1 MKRQEGVTLIA
12 LAVTIIVMLILAGEI
27 GYDRLR
33 NIVYNKDFEAVPKI
47 LETPYIPNPET
58 KKRAFAPYKYEIAM
72 LREGAF
78 HEDLKEK
85 ILEGNK

>member
-1 MKRQEGVTLIA
+1 MQFFILMTARIHREHIKT
-12 LAVTIIVMLILAGEI
+12 VM
-27 GYDRLR
+27 
-33 NIVYNKDFEAVPKI
+33 KI
-47 LETPYIPNPET
+47 LDLERLDMIAFEILYTIKTLKPFLKYYIPNPET

>member
-1 MKRQEGVTLIA
+1 M
-12 LAVTIIVMLILAGEI
+12 
-27 GYDRLR
+27 
-33 NIVYNKDFEAVPKI
+33 
-47 LETPYIPNPET
+47 
-58 KKRAFAPYKYEIAM
+58 AFAPYKYEIAM

>member
-1 MKRQEGVTLIA
+1 MSSPDVVKTLQRVSGVA
-12 LAVTIIVMLILAGEI
+12 
-27 GYDRLR
+27 
-33 NIVYNKDFEAVPKI
+33 
-47 LETPYIPNPET
+47 
-58 KKRAFAPYKYEIAM
+58 YKYEIAM

>member
-1 MKRQEGVTLIA
+1 MQFFILMTARIHREHIKTVMKILDLERLDMIA
-12 LAVTIIVMLILAGEI
+12 FGILYTII
-27 GYDRLR
+27 
-33 NIVYNKDFEAVPKI
+33 
-47 LETPYIPNPET
+47 ETPYIPNPET